1 MHRSSHWL
9 QQNYWSLNEPFMLL
23 MAGVP
28 SKAKQINFF
37 VFNEAFH
44 EFNYPILSQL
54 FIVNIFVNSIFTHFY
69 LKQYPLGNEWA
80 NLRK

>member
-1 MHRSSHWL
+1 
-9 QQNYWSLNEPFMLL
+9 MLL

-28 SKAKQINFF
+28 SKAKQIIFF

-54 FIVNIFVNSIFTHFY
+54 FIVNIVKN
-69 LKQYPLGNEWA
+69 WA
-80 NLRK
+80 FPGLFFLYFRLFNTVDSTNKFC